1 MERDFV
7 FKPTKEHIVR
17 LKIHHGGMF
26 IYKPSTVYVN
36 GHIVE
41 EEWGWDVDTMSYIDL
56 TKVIKSIGYKA
67 FKCLW
72 YKHPQKALCRR
83 LKPLNDVARFDV
95 VEVYM
100 EDGVIERCDKK
111 LNDVKGD
118 EVVVI
123 DGAEV
128 EPVVV
133 GEVQV
138 EAEVHV
144 EGEVQVEGEV
154 NVEEAKVQVEGQA
167 DVEPQV
173 QLDEEGLVEVEVQ
186 VEDEAGGVGEM
197 EVVVQCM
204 DDIDVGVDKYDDDV
218 ESKESDEDYVGDKE
232 DDDDSS
238 DCSEVS
244 DSDFEENSDWTAWL
258 ESATFSQS
266 TEATFDTNKVDS
278 RNSNLA
284 DDDLAD
290 EVEYSDEL
298 DTPPGSEDEGPP
310 KVRYPRF
317 KVPENDE
324 DVKFEVGLQFNSK
337 KQILEVV
344 KTFAVISKK
353 NLKIKKNDK
362 RRVILI
368 SKQKGCPFYL
378 RVRKS
383 MQATYWQVVTFK
395 DEHCCFGTATN
406 SQDTPKWASKM
417 LMSLLMHSPDMR
429 LKAIVAYALEKWGF
443 RMSMD
448 QAYRAKVKAME
459 KIEGATKDQY
469 KHLRSY
475 VAELIEKN
483 KNSTVKIKCD
493 LTPHGPVFE
502 RMYVCLEACKNAFVT
517 TCRPLIG
524 LDGCFLKG
532 EFGGQLLS
540 EVGKDGNNQMF
551 PFAYGLVEVI
561 KELGENVEHRLCI
574 KHLYGNWKKKYPGA
588 HMKELMRM
596 IKTYDVEAWKDLER
610 LNPASWTKSSF
621 KVNTKCDL
629 QVNNMCEAFNN
640 VIMEYRD
647 KPIITLL
654 EGIRFYISS
663 RIVKLR
669 TILIRYEGSIYPKV
683 QQIIEKN
690 KKACE
695 AWRAHWC
702 GDVDLSLFETYY
714 RKWELT
720 RIPCTHSIPCM
731 WINSVEPELSVNSYY
746 RKSTVLTTYS
756 FIVYPCNGPNLWPP
770 LQTPVMLPPIMRR
783 AHRRP
788 KKARNKKNDESTK
801 RSNLAKQSRLV
812 VCKNCRTIGHD
823 RRTCKGKTAANR
835 TIPKGGNKNL
845 KRQSPCLTPVAAK
858 KQKNDPS
865 SSQTTSAGHQGG
877 LIGGVALP
885 ITLAHPCFMWIQIK
899 KP

>member
-1 MERDFV
+1 
-7 FKPTKEHIVR
+7 
-17 LKIHHGGMF
+17 
-26 IYKPSTVYVN
+26 
-36 GHIVE
+36 
-41 EEWGWDVDTMSYIDL
+41 
-56 TKVIKSIGYKA
+56 
-67 FKCLW
+67 
-72 YKHPQKALCRR
+72 
-83 LKPLNDVARFDV
+83 
-95 VEVYM
+95 M

-551 PFAYGLVEVI
+551 PFAYVVVES
-561 KELGENVEHRLCI
+561 EN
-574 KHLYGNWKKKYPGA
+574 YSSWK
-588 HMKELMRM
+588 
-596 IKTYDVEAWKDLER
+596 W
-610 LNPASWTKSSF
+610 F
-621 KVNTKCDL
+621 
-629 QVNNMCEAFNN
+629 
-640 VIMEYRD
+640 
-647 KPIITLL
+647 
-654 EGIRFYISS
+654 
-663 RIVKLR
+663 
-669 TILIRYEGSIYPKV
+669 
-683 QQIIEKN
+683 
-690 KKACE
+690 
-695 AWRAHWC
+695 
-702 GDVDLSLFETYY
+702 VDL
-714 RKWELT
+714 
-720 RIPCTHSIPCM
+720 
-731 WINSVEPELSVNSYY
+731 
-746 RKSTVLTTYS
+746 
-756 FIVYPCNGPNLWPP
+756 
-770 LQTPVMLPPIMRR
+770 
-783 AHRRP
+783 
-788 KKARNKKNDESTK
+788 
-801 RSNLAKQSRLV
+801 
-812 VCKNCRTIGHD
+812 
-823 RRTCKGKTAANR
+823 
-835 TIPKGGNKNL
+835 
-845 KRQSPCLTPVAAK
+845 
-858 KQKNDPS
+858 
-865 SSQTTSAGHQGG
+865 
-877 LIGGVALP
+877 
-885 ITLAHPCFMWIQIK
+885 
-899 KP
+899 